1 MNREIFAKIYRT
13 FVGKYFYNP
22 FDEKMIE
29 KEILFIHIPKS
40 GGTSIASALI
50 GKPSG
55 HPYLYQYY
63 LSNKEYTK
71 KFYKFCVV
79 RNPYDRL
86 VSAYAHISQ
95 RECNPEF
102 KILFKELNI
111 NSFDDLISN
120 LDNPKNYRKLT
131 NKIVH
136 FRSQNEMIHHKKI
149 KMDDVFKFENFDL
162 IEEVLNKKLSRKIK
176 LEKLNSS
183 PRNEYQN
190 YYNKYSISVAKKIY
204 KKDLEMFGYSF

>member
-1 MNREIFAKIYRT
+1 MNREFFAKIYRT

-102 KILFKELNI
+102 KVLFKELNI

-136 FRSQNEMIHHKKI
+136 FRSQNEMIRHKKI

-162 IEEVLNKKLSRKIK
+162 IEEVLNKKLSGKIK

-183 PRNEYQN
+183 PRSEYQN

-204 KKDLEMFGYSF
+204 KKDLEMFGYRF

>member
-102 KILFKELNI
+102 KILFKEA
-111 NSFDDLISN
+111 
-120 LDNPKNYRKLT
+120 
-131 NKIVH
+131 
-136 FRSQNEMIHHKKI
+136 
-149 KMDDVFKFENFDL
+149 
-162 IEEVLNKKLSRKIK
+162 
-176 LEKLNSS
+176 
-183 PRNEYQN
+183 EYQF
-190 YYNKYSISVAKKIY
+190 I
-204 KKDLEMFGYSF
+204 